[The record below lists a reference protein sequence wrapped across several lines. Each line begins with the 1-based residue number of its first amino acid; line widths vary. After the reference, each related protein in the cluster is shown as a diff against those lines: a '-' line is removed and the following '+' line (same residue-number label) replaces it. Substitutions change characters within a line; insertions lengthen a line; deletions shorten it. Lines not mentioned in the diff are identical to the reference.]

1 MSLEDKVARTVGYLK
16 WAMTGCL
23 FCVVAGCGSNFGF
36 PGVYRI
42 NVEQGNVVN
51 EEMVEKLRPGL
62 NKRQVRYIMGTPLIE
77 DSFHDDRWDYRYLLR
92 NGNETLA
99 ETRLTLWFDGDEL
112 ARAEGP
118 DAPDWAVSDASDT
131 EDAGGTETMA
141 VDVSETTEADSTDE
155 TVETVETV
163 ETETDATGTA
173 AGEADLTDT
182 AETAL

>member
-131 EDAGGTETMA
+131 EDAGGTETME
-141 VDVSETTEADSTDE
+141 VDVPETTEADS
-155 TVETVETV
+155 TV

>member
-1 MSLEDKVARTVGYLK
+1 L
-16 WAMTGCL
+16 
-23 FCVVAGCGSNFGF
+23 AGCGSNFGF

-77 DSFHDDRWDYRYLLR
+77 DSFHADRWDYRYLLR

-118 DAPDWAVSDASDT
+118 DAPDWAVIDASDN
-131 EDAGGTETMA
+131 EVTETMDA
-141 VDVSETTEADSTDE
+141 SSIDMTEVDSTG
-155 TVETVETV
+155 TVTG
-163 ETETDATGTA
+163 ETDLTGTA
-173 AGEADLTDT
+173 
-182 AETAL
+182 ETEL

>member
-1 MSLEDKVARTVGYLK
+1 M
-16 WAMTGCL
+16 MTGCL
-23 FCVVAGCGSNFGF
+23 LCAVAGCGSNFGF

-77 DSFHDDRWDYRYLLR
+77 DSFHADRWDYRYLLR
-92 NGNETLA
+92 NGTETLM

-131 EDAGGTETMA
+131 EDADVTETT
-141 VDVSETTEADSTDE
+141 DADPTDE
-155 TVETVETV
+155 TVETDS
-163 ETETDATGTA
+163 DATDTA
-173 AGEADLTDT
+173 AGESDLTDT

>member
-1 MSLEDKVARTVGYLK
+1 MARTFGYLK
-16 WAMTGCL
+16 WAVAGCL
-23 FCVVAGCGSNFGF
+23 FCALASCGSNFGF

-77 DSFHDDRWDYRYLLR
+77 DSFHADRWDYRYLLR
-92 NGNETLA
+92 NGTETLM

-131 EDAGGTETMA
+131 EAADVTETT
-141 VDVSETTEADSTDE
+141 DADPTDAAAA
-155 TVETVETV
+155 TG
-163 ETETDATGTA
+163 ETDSDATDTA

>member
-1 MSLEDKVARTVGYLK
+1 VSLEDKVARTVGYLK

-131 EDAGGTETMA
+131 EDAGGTETME
-141 VDVSETTEADSTDE
+141 VDVPETTEADS
-155 TVETVETV
+155 TVETV

>member
-1 MSLEDKVARTVGYLK
+1 L
-16 WAMTGCL
+16 
-23 FCVVAGCGSNFGF
+23 AGCGSNFGF

-77 DSFHDDRWDYRYLLR
+77 DSFHADRWDYRYLLR

-118 DAPDWAVSDASDT
+118 DAPDWAVSDASDSEVT
-131 EDAGGTETMA
+131 EAMDAGSIDMTE
-141 VDVSETTEADSTDE
+141 VDSTDTVTGE
-155 TVETVETV
+155 T
-163 ETETDATGTA
+163 
-173 AGEADLTDT
+173 DLTDT

>member
-1 MSLEDKVARTVGYLK
+1 MARTFGYLK
-16 WAMTGCL
+16 WAVAGCL
-23 FCVVAGCGSNFGF
+23 FCALASCGSNFGF

-77 DSFHDDRWDYRYLLR
+77 DSFHADRWDYRYLLR
-92 NGNETLA
+92 NGTETLM

-131 EDAGGTETMA
+131 EDAGVTEPMDA
-141 VDVSETTEADSTDE
+141 DVTETTEADSTDE
-155 TVETVETV
+155 TVET
-163 ETETDATGTA
+163 ETESDATDTA